1 MFASNTNRNINHEV
15 KEKTM
20 RTMKRLSA
28 AVVLTLFLGLS
39 VLAGETPT
47 PPCAPPEP
55 GQTETPP
62 CGGGQAAGSATPGI
76 VSSTRAT
83 DAGTGYLLAD
93 AAISL
98 FESLLPIF

>member
-1 MFASNTNRNINHEV
+1 
-15 KEKTM
+15 M

-47 PPCAPPEP
+47 PPCAPPE
-55 GQTETPP
+55 
-62 CGGGQAAGSATPGI
+62 SVTPGI
-76 VSSTRAT
+76 VPSTPAT
-83 DAGTGYLLAD
+83 DAGTGYLIAD